1 MKLSYNLMPPS
12 FQNIQPIALA
22 SERAGLHSIAVADSP
37 LISRELFVSCAEC
50 LRETK
55 SLNVMTA
62 VTNPLTRHPSVA
74 ASAIATLCEM
84 APGRILIGIATGDS
98 AAWGAGLRP
107 AKVSVLSDYIVA
119 LKQLLRGEVATW
131 QGHEFSLQWDGYDP
145 SSAPPIYVACSGP
158 RVLRMAVE
166 VADGIIPAMGY
177 APQNIAH
184 VKQLVADA
192 CVEFERDI
200 HEFAIWWYSEFR
212 FGESAEEVLKAH
224 LGADSQWL
232 VTVAYKDLERG
243 EKLVQRAKSL
253 GLYDWLYAR
262 ASRLCGTPAEIGA
275 RLQSFQKQGLDHWCL
290 WQDGGEGD
298 YNDIPVKLGET
309 LRIVD

>member
-98 AAWGAGLRP
+98 AAWGAGCL
-107 AKVSVLSDYIVA
+107 LYTSDA
-119 LKQLLRGEVATW
+119 
-131 QGHEFSLQWDGYDP
+131 
-145 SSAPPIYVACSGP
+145 
-158 RVLRMAVE
+158 
-166 VADGIIPAMGY
+166 AD
-177 APQNIAH
+177 
-184 VKQLVADA
+184 
-192 CVEFERDI
+192 E
-200 HEFAIWWYSEFR
+200 
-212 FGESAEEVLKAH
+212 
-224 LGADSQWL
+224 
-232 VTVAYKDLERG
+232 
-243 EKLVQRAKSL
+243 
-253 GLYDWLYAR
+253 
-262 ASRLCGTPAEIGA
+262 
-275 RLQSFQKQGLDHWCL
+275 
-290 WQDGGEGD
+290 
-298 YNDIPVKLGET
+298 
-309 LRIVD
+309 